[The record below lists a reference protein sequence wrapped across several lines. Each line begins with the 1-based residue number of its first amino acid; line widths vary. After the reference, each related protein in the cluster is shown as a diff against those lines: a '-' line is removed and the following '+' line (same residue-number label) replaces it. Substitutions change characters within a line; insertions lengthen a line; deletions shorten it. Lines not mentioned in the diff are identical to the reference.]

1 MQCLVHHQQPARRL
15 KKKTHHTKMEW
26 VRLQPAFIIAM
37 SSYMY
42 DLKKRTRIFVGDA
55 DPVLIPG

>member
-1 MQCLVHHQQPARRL
+1 VAEA
-15 KKKTHHTKMEW
+15 KKKLPSYYFYSAGFHTKMEW